1 MYLEL
6 GTPTQPV
13 EITPANVYIVFVG
26 LDDCWPDPI
35 TIEMLMTDTPA
46 PRRARRQM
54 APLLKPLG
62 AYRSPVWKRDWG

>member
-13 EITPANVYIVFVG
+13 EITPANAYVVFVG
-26 LDDCWPDPI
+26 LDDCWPSHDAI
-35 TIEMLMTDTPA
+35 YMLMTDTPA

-54 APLLKPLG
+54 APLLKPHG